1 MNKMTKYYFIGYF
14 LMFPLVYI
22 VSSFIWRF
30 VIKSYD
36 LAEVLTDTL
45 SITAIYYVLISI
57 LFVLFGNKI
66 HKREAS

>member
-1 MNKMTKYYFIGYF
+1 MTKYYFIGYF